1 MEFWMKVALDHRDP
15 ELGPPALGL
24 SDSALQSRY
33 TTASQIDPNG
43 LFATLANGLDC
54 PVFYI
59 DYRKICCA
67 HNGAA
72 NRVLG
77 LEPHQIDGRTLREVV
92 GPASYDCI
100 QDWVERALSGKEVF
114 LRQVH
119 RNSRGRIIVF
129 DAHYLPHFGS
139 DNAVLGF
146 CALLTAPTLEDEA
159 IPPQSAPPSRI
170 ERGIDEELV
179 SRARMQS
186 PSARKEILAR
196 LTNALQSDR
205 FCLFHQEIVP
215 TTGSSGGIR
224 HSQEVLLRMKT
235 EGERLIHPGAFLGL
249 AREVGFMKEIDQW
262 VIERLLRWLS
272 LQAPTSN
279 SLSACLFHVNL
290 SEESLL
296 DSSLIPFVR
305 QMLTR
310 YSVPADALCFE
321 IAETDLIAHRLESM
335 ARAQAFRL
343 LGCRVALDRFKGASG
358 SYSSLLDMA
367 IDFVKIDSSIV
378 ANVRTDSQCRT
389 KLRII
394 TKVAHINGVRTVAEQ
409 VEDADIIDWLR
420 DMEVDYVQG
429 FGIAM
434 PLSLEGLTTSPSGL
448 GVGTCVN
455 SENVATL
462 AKT

>member
-1 MEFWMKVALDHRDP
+1 MKVALFERRDP
-15 ELGPPALGL
+15 EVDPLAPGL
-24 SDSALQSRY
+24 SASALQPCYTNASR
-33 TTASQIDPNG
+33 IDPNG

-59 DYRKICCA
+59 DYRKVCCA

-72 NRVLG
+72 SRILG
-77 LEPHQIDGRTLREVV
+77 LEPHQIDGRTLREIV
-92 GPASYDCI
+92 GAASYDCI
-100 QDWVERALSGKEVF
+100 QDWVERALCGKEAF

-119 RNSRGRIIVF
+119 RNSRGSIIVF

-139 DNAVLGF
+139 DNTVLGF
-146 CALLTAPTLEDEA
+146 CALLTAPTLADEA
-159 IPPQSAPPSRI
+159 IPTQSAPTARI
-170 ERGIDEELV
+170 ESVNDGELIP
-179 SRARMQS
+179 RARVQS
-186 PSARKEILAR
+186 SAARKEILAR

-205 FCLFHQEIVP
+205 LCLFHQEIVP
-215 TTGSSGGIR
+215 TTGSSSRLR

-235 EGERLIHPGAFLGL
+235 EGERLIHPVAFLGL
-249 AREVGFMKEIDQW
+249 AREVRFMKEIDQW

-296 DSSLIPFVR
+296 DNSFIPFVR
-305 QMLTR
+305 QMLAR
-310 YSVPADALCFE
+310 YSVPANALCFE

-343 LGCRVALDRFKGASG
+343 LGCCVAIDRFKGVSG
-358 SYSSLLDMA
+358 SYSALLDMA
-367 IDFVKIDSSIV
+367 IDFIKIDSSIV
-378 ANVRTDSQCRT
+378 ARVRTDSRCRT

-394 TKVAHINGVRTVAEQ
+394 AKVARSSGVRTVAEQ
-409 VEDADIIDWLR
+409 VEDADIVDWLR

-429 FGIAM
+429 FGVAM
-434 PLSLEGLTTSPSGL
+434 PLSLEGLTIPAAARSSTSPGFQ
-448 GVGTCVN
+448 
-455 SENVATL
+455 
-462 AKT
+462 